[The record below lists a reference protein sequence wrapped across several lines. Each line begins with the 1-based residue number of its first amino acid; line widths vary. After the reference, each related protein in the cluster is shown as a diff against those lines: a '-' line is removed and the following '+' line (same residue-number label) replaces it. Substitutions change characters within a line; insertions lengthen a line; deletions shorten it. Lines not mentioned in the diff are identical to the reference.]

1 MWVAIGWVLT
11 ALLIALV
18 LVRTAIGYAYRR
30 GMLDQPGQRRSH
42 IVPTPRGGGIGVVLA
57 TLLCVPGALWCS
69 PHGWPGSVVLG
80 LAGALVLVAA
90 AGWWDDH
97 RPLPVLPRLGIQ
109 ILGVVWFSLGLLSGD
124 LSLWWLP
131 LLLVAGVWSI
141 NLHNFMDGIDGLLA
155 QQTIFVASGLTLLAW
170 MEEQPELAIATASL
184 AAATLGFW
192 WYNRTPA
199 RIFMGDVG
207 SGSIGLL
214 IFAFSAML
222 WRLDH
227 GLAAAALILSSSFLV
242 DAGLTLLTRMWRGR
256 RWHAAHREHLYQ
268 WLVRS
273 GGTHAGT
280 DAVYLAWN
288 LLIAAP
294 GAWLAA
300 SHQQAALPTTIV
312 VYLIA
317 AAAWLTLKRRCLR
330 RKLPGGGH
338 VAA

>member
-1 MWVAIGWVLT
+1 
-11 ALLIALV
+11 
-18 LVRTAIGYAYRR
+18 
-30 GMLDQPGQRRSH
+30 
-42 IVPTPRGGGIGVVLA
+42 
-57 TLLCVPGALWCS
+57 
-69 PHGWPGSVVLG
+69 
-80 LAGALVLVAA
+80 
-90 AGWWDDH
+90 
-97 RPLPVLPRLGIQ
+97 
-109 ILGVVWFSLGLLSGD
+109 
-124 LSLWWLP
+124 LP